1 MKCKKR
7 VENIIM
13 AGKLVTK
20 LSNRKCFTLSEK
32 DTLKTASEKLQKHNI
47 GSMPVLSEQDKNV
60 IGIISER
67 DIARYISNDEF
78 KNDLPVTKIMSKNI
92 ISCNLNA
99 SVTELMEIITN
110 NKIRHILIMEEKK
123 LLGTV
128 SIGDVVNHIIDQY
141 KEENQHLRDFINKY

>member
-1 MKCKKR
+1 MS
-7 VENIIM
+7 E
-13 AGKLVTK
+13 KLLTK
-20 LSNRKCFTLSEK
+20 LSKRKCFTLSEN

-47 GSMPVLSEQDKNV
+47 GGLPVLSTQDNNV

-67 DIARYISNDEF
+67 DLARYIFNNEF

-92 ISCNLNA
+92 ISCNLNT

-141 KEENQHLRDFINKY
+141 KEENKHLRDFINKY